1 MYLKIL
7 GNQEQASPKISIW
20 KEIIKI
26 GTEINEMEAKR
37 TIKIINEMNSWVFE
51 KINKIDKSLTKVT
64 KKKRGKRPKFVKL
77 ELRRE

>member
-26 GTEINEMEAKR
+26 GTEINEMETKR

-64 KKKRGKRPKFVKL
+64 KKKEGKDPNS
-77 ELRRE
+77 